1 MIQRRVIAGLALAA
15 STTMLAACGFD
26 SPAVTN
32 TEHSSIQGTSFATGS
47 IDIRAAFVS
56 AVSSGAATAGSPL
69 AVVVTFVNN
78 GKADRLISA
87 SSPLG
92 PVSLVGPGTQSG
104 SLALPAGVP
113 VQIVDPSLDTSGP
126 AMTIAATKA
135 APVGTFVRVSFTFAN
150 AGKSATV
157 QVPVLPRGETEQVT
171 TRITGAPATPPVVTG
186 DTSQ

>member
-26 SPAVTN
+26 SPAATE
-32 TEHSSIQGTSFATGS
+32 TEHSEVQGTSFTTGP
-47 IDIRAAFVS
+47 IDISAAFVTPVPTP
-56 AVSSGAATAGSPL
+56 AGATTTPL
-69 AVVVTFVNN
+69 AIVVTFVNN
-78 GKADRLISA
+78 GQADTLTSA

-104 SLALPAGVP
+104 ALKLPAGVP
-113 VQIVDPSLDTSGP
+113 VQVVDPDLGTSGP

-135 APVGTFVRVSFTFAN
+135 APVGTFVRLGFTFAN
-150 AGKSATV
+150 AGKSATM
-157 QVPVLPRGETEQVT
+157 QVPVVPRGETEQVT